1 MQCNK
6 TLAFYIRL
14 SAEDADLKSSGKAE
28 SNSVTN
34 QRKLLRDYYEQHTE
48 LCEYEVVE
56 FCDDGYTG
64 TNFDRPAFQRMLADL
79 KAGKVDSCL

>member
-48 LCEYEVVE
+48 LREYEVIE
-56 FCDDGYTG
+56 FATMVI
-64 TNFDRPAFQRMLADL
+64 PAQILTDHN
-79 KAGKVDSCL
+79 SCL